1 MQEEDGLDEMQEEEK
16 EEMEM
21 EEEEDGL
28 DDPCLNQ
35 SVGESFDPLL
45 PDFILLGN
53 LTKRREFVA
62 EAELKLSERDNYK
75 LV

>member
-45 PDFILLGN
+45 LDFILLTN

-62 EAELKLSERDNYK
+62 AQKRPFISMREIILK
-75 LV
+75 

>member
-1 MQEEDGLDEMQEEEK
+1 MEEEEEEDKLD
-16 EEMEM
+16 EM
-21 EEEEDGL
+21 EEEDEL

-62 EAELKLSERDNYK
+62 EAI
-75 LV
+75 